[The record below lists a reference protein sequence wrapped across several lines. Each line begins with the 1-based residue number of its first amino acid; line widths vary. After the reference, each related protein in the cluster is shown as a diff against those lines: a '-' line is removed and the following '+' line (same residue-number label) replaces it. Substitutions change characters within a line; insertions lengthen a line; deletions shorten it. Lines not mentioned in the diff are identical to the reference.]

1 MPTIKTVSVNYERK
15 LNLGDYNSAT
25 VGCTIWADV
34 QDDED
39 LNHVMHD
46 LWGMAKENVKA
57 QAAPLANKGANT
69 TQKDYFLGLPIT
81 FESEKVEGI

>member
-1 MPTIKTVSVNYERK
+1 MPIIKTVSVNYERK

-25 VGCTIWADV
+25 VGCSIWADV
-34 QDDED
+34 QEDED

-46 LWGMAKENVKA
+46 LWAMAKENVKA
-57 QAAPLANKGANT
+57 QAVPLVDKGANT
-69 TQKDYFLGLPIT
+69 TKKDFFLGLPIT